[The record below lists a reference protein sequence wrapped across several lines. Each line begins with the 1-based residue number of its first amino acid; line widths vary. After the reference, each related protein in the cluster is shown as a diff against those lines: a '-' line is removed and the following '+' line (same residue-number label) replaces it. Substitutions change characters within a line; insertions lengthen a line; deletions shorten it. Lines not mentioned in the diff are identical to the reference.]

1 MDQQRSAF
9 CFRTSTGP
17 FQWIAVLAVLVVSIS
32 QLACESAPNTEAGSL
47 PEAEAASG
55 TTLPVDPAY
64 LTSDLWNDGQ
74 AEVAFY
80 QVERTQD
87 QYGRPEPQSFM
98 AGTYLVKHRFSRDTM
113 SKVTDAS
120 GVSAF
125 KSALFYE
132 FESGSYQYKRNWV
145 VNARQSDLAP
155 LKQSFT
161 SFDWCSNLFRE
172 IRYAADGSVEIEKRS
187 DDYGNGLQAVSG
199 EADAVPPAHVLF
211 LVRALAFG
219 DDAEARF
226 AVLSPDG
233 STVGVTAV
241 LSGTEPLAL
250 PSGERDAE
258 RIELTY
264 DVPAASPIGEKTGTT
279 ETYWRGTGEARHLLK
294 MSGDDGRYAMTLVEE
309 LRTPYWR
316 ENLWPR
322 LQRVSERP

>member
-1 MDQQRSAF
+1 MMLFALL
-9 CFRTSTGP
+9 T
-17 FQWIAVLAVLVVSIS
+17 VSMV
-32 QLACESAPNTEAGSL
+32 QLACESGPETEAGAL
-47 PEAEAASG
+47 PEAETASG
-55 TTLPVDPAY
+55 TDLPVDRAY
-64 LTSDLWNDGQ
+64 LTAELWNDGQ

-98 AGTYLVKHRFSRDTM
+98 AGTYLVKHRFSRETM

-120 GVSAF
+120 GASAF

-132 FESGSYQYKRNWV
+132 FESDSYQYKRSWV

-155 LKQSFT
+155 LKQSLT

-172 IRYAADGSVEIEKRS
+172 MRYAADGSIEIEKRS
-187 DDYGNGLQAVSG
+187 DDYGNGRETVSG
-199 EADAVPPAHVLF
+199 GATAVPPAHVIL

-219 DDAEARF
+219 GDTRTQF
-226 AVLSPDG
+226 SVLSPDG
-233 STVGVTAV
+233 SAVGVTAI
-241 LSGTEPLAL
+241 LSGTETLNL
-250 PSGERDAE
+250 PGGDREAE

-264 DVPAASPIGEKTGTT
+264 DAPAASPVGEKTGTT
-279 ETYWRGTGEARHLLK
+279 ETYWRGTGKARHLLK
-294 MSGDDGRYAMTLVEE
+294 MSGDDGRYTMTLVEE

-322 LQRVSERP
+322 LARVQERP